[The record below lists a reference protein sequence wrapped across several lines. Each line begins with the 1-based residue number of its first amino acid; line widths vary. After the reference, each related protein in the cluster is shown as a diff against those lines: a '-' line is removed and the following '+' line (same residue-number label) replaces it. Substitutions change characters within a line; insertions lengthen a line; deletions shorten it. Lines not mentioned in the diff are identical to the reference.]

1 MPRPI
6 RGFALALALAA
17 VLAASAGR
25 ASAQA
30 VIVTQPA
37 VSYYYAPP
45 VVSYFTPPAV
55 SYYYT
60 PPAVSYYAPPVVS
73 YSPAVVTYP
82 AGETVTTYR
91 YRPLLHRTV
100 VVTRYYP

>member
-1 MPRPI
+1 MPRSI
-6 RGFALALALAA
+6 RGVALSLAVA
-17 VLAASAGR
+17 VLLAASAGR

-30 VIVTQPA
+30 VILPA
-37 VSYYYAPP
+37 PVVSYYYAPP
-45 VVSYFTPPAV
+45 TVSYYAPPTV
-55 SYYYT
+55 SYYYP

-73 YSPAVVTYP
+73 YSPAVVYP
-82 AGETVTTYR
+82 TTAVTTYR